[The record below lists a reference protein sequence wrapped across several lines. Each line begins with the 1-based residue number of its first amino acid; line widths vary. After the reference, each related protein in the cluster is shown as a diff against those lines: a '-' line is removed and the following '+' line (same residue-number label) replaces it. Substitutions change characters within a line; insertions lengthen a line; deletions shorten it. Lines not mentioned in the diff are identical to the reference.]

1 MKITSITN
9 VLLILLGSII
19 LVNWLF
25 GDTRMPLQLLMSLIL
40 ISAGVTNLF
49 MDTQRQHWSLFVQYF
64 IAVMILL
71 LALFY
76 SPTVFFGSVGLITLV
91 VALIN
96 TFWKTKLQANTK
108 ETDGL

>member
-1 MKITSITN
+1 MGKINIFFI
-9 VLLILLGSII
+9 LIGSTIF
-19 LVNWLF
+19 VSWLF

-64 IAVMILL
+64 LAVMILL

-76 SPTVFFGSVGLITLV
+76 SPTIFFWSTGLITLV

-96 TFWKTKLQANTK
+96 TFWKTKSQVHTK